1 MTKRA
6 MPSSIKCVIFDCDG
20 TLIDSEKLCCQALVN
35 VFTSFG
41 AELTLHESI
50 EHFQGGKLADIL
62 SETNA
67 RVGLNI
73 SLDVLEPMY
82 REQVSLLFQAELKP
96 MNGARS
102 LIQFLEKNQIEFC
115 VASNGPKD
123 KVQYSLSLTGL
134 LDSFDGK
141 IFSAFDTNSW
151 KPEPDLIMYS
161 AMSMGF
167 LPSECLYVDDTKK
180 GVQAGVDAG
189 VKTIQLCN
197 GMSATKVDLPSVTH
211 IHHLG
216 EIESWISDTH
226 C

>member
-1 MTKRA
+1 MTKSA
-6 MPSSIKCVIFDCDG
+6 MQSPIKCVIFDCDG

-41 AELTLHESI
+41 AELTLNESI

-82 REQVSLLFQAELKP
+82 REQVSILFQAELKP

-123 KVQYSLSLTGL
+123 KVQSSLSLTGL
-134 LDSFDGK
+134 LNSFDGK

-167 LPSECLYVDDTKK
+167 LPSECLYVDDTRK

-216 EIESWISDTH
+216 EIENWISDTH
-226 C
+226 S